1 MFMCSYYLAQGS
13 RSLGSVKWRWQQPC
27 RCRGNNRVHTS
38 RVLAFGVW
46 LYQTFHLPRASRYG
60 MEGVQQHHTDP
71 PANRKSEAEGDTTTT
86 TSAMWSTKAAFK
98 AAMTD
103 DRREACDL
111 EVLLRLAQQEDT
123 ATIIYTSGAQDGKH
137 PDIPKVELR
146 MNNADNAKAVQ
157 TLPGDVQVW
166 VVGTNSPVAQ
176 ALIKKRRAFEVFSSV
191 RTDTGI

>member
-1 MFMCSYYLAQGS
+1 
-13 RSLGSVKWRWQQPC
+13 
-27 RCRGNNRVHTS
+27 
-38 RVLAFGVW
+38 
-46 LYQTFHLPRASRYG
+46 
-60 MEGVQQHHTDP
+60 
-71 PANRKSEAEGDTTTT
+71 
-86 TSAMWSTKAAFK
+86 MWSTKAAFK

-123 ATIIYTSGAQDGKH
+123 ATIIYGAQDGKH

-146 MNNADNAKAVQ
+146 MNDADNAKAVQ

-176 ALIKKRRAFEVFSSV
+176 ALIKKAKGF
-191 RTDTGI
+191 